1 MIHKPL
7 IIANWK
13 MKLPPK
19 EALILARSIVP
30 PLKSAS
36 TGHSRYSFVI
46 CPSFESLAAVGTI
59 FKKTPIALGAQD
71 CFWEQGGAYTG
82 EVSPSTLKK
91 IGCSHVI
98 IGHSE
103 RRRYCAESDEMIAKK
118 MAAVSETPGLEP
130 ILCIGE
136 SLGIR
141 KKGTYRA
148 YIQKQLD
155 AGIALIP
162 RSKRTQFTVAYEPL
176 WAISTMGTGLPIT
189 PDHCEEVT
197 QWIRTCL
204 RHTLPNARI
213 RIIYGGSVDAENIMS
228 FIMPDISDGVLI
240 GGASTT
246 LRSFKNII
254 TTLYKP

>member
-1 MIHKPL
+1 MTRKPL

-13 MKLPPK
+13 MKLLPK
-19 EALILARSIVP
+19 EAVILARSIVP
-30 PLKSAS
+30 TLKSAR

-46 CPSFESLAAVGTI
+46 CPSLESLSAVGTI
-59 FKKTPIALGAQD
+59 LKKTPLALGAQD

-82 EVSPSTLKK
+82 EVSPSALKQ

-103 RRRYCAESDEMIAKK
+103 RRIYCAESDEMIAKK
-118 MAAVSETPGLEP
+118 MAAVCQTPGLEP

-141 KKGTYRA
+141 KKGTHRA

-155 AGIALIP
+155 AGVALLP
-162 RSKRTQFTVAYEPL
+162 HSMRTQFTVAYEPL

-189 PDHCEEVT
+189 PDHCAEVT
-197 QWIRTCL
+197 QWIRTCVH
-204 RHTLPNARI
+204 HTLPNAHV
-213 RIIYGGSVDAENIMS
+213 RIIYGGSVDVENIMP
-228 FIMPDISDGVLI
+228 FIKPDISDGVLI
-240 GGASTT
+240 GGASSS
-246 LRSFKNII
+246 LRSLKNII
-254 TTLYKP
+254 TTLHKP

>member
-1 MIHKPL
+1 MKPL

-13 MKLPPK
+13 MKLLPN
-19 EALILARSIVP
+19 EALILVRSIVR
-30 PLKSAS
+30 PLTSAS

-46 CPSFESLAAVGTI
+46 CPSLESLSPVGTI
-59 FKKTPIALGAQD
+59 LKKTPLALGAQD
-71 CFWEQGGAYTG
+71 CFWEREGAYTG
-82 EVSPSTLKK
+82 EVSPSALKQ

-103 RRRYCAESDEMIAKK
+103 RRLYCAESDEMIAKK
-118 MAAVSETPGLEP
+118 MAAVCQTPGLEP

-148 YIQKQLD
+148 YIQKQLE
-155 AGIALIP
+155 AGVALIP
-162 RSKRTQFTVAYEPL
+162 CSKRVQFTVAYEPL

-189 PDHCEEVT
+189 PDHCAQVT
-197 QWIRTCL
+197 QLIRTCL

-213 RIIYGGSVDAENIMS
+213 RIIYGGSVDALNIMP
-228 FIMPDISDGVLI
+228 FIKPNISDGVLI
-240 GGASTT
+240 GGASCTF
-246 LRSFKNII
+246 RSLKNII
-254 TTLYKP
+254 TTLHKP